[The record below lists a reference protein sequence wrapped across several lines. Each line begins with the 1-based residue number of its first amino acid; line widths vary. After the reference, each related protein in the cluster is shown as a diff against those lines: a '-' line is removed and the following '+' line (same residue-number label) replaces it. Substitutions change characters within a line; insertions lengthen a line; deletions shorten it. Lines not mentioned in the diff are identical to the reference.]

1 MMNTYRPREY
11 IAGVS
16 FFVYLNYIYTKMGKV
31 EGFYDTNSP
40 SKLIYTTHKT
50 GRYFTYNKT
59 EATGHL
65 SIKHGKD
72 IDHHQQKYPQVMT
85 QPWPFHPL
93 FGGHKNR
100 LRFPVT
106 RTHHPQKTPQ
116 SHNCQV
122 QTIYSLKTRKIWPDT
137 ATHNNQK
144 QPNKLI
150 SLMLL
155 GYIRIH
161 IFSGHHQTNNPT
173 TAAPFCRR
181 HPARSIRA
189 SWQCQ

>member
-1 MMNTYRPREY
+1 
-11 IAGVS
+11 
-16 FFVYLNYIYTKMGKV
+16 MGKV
-31 EGFYDTNSP
+31 ECFNDTNSP

-50 GRYFTYNKT
+50 GRYFTYNKRET
-59 EATGHL
+59 TGHL

-72 IDHHQQKYPQVMT
+72 IDHHQGDDPALAFSSLIWRSQKSPSISGR
-85 QPWPFHPL
+85 P
-93 FGGHKNR
+93 
-100 LRFPVT
+100 

-116 SHNCQV
+116 SQNCQV
-122 QTIYSLKTRKIWPDT
+122 YKLFIVWRPPKIWTDN
-137 ATHNNQK
+137 ATRNNQK

-150 SLMLL
+150 SLMLF